1 MRREWKFD
9 KLDSK
14 DMAHVCIH
22 TGPHDASVSI
32 VQNGQLMHLME
43 ERFCHSKHACTAMYA
58 VQDIPTWCSY
68 ISQLSFSNLFYQH
81 TDFGFIQAYLVDI
94 LKMPLRIDEKI
105 NSPMKGTI
113 HVDHHYLHAKTSHS
127 HSGFDD
133 AVVLVIDGAGSNY
146 TFGKENLS
154 IYEVS
159 NRCFTPLYKSVVGD
173 GTPINIDVPNFVDKK
188 TNIGVGYVYTSV
200 SEWLG
205 FNGLECGK
213 TMGLSAY
220 GKEDETIPELISIED
235 HGNKSCL
242 VTIDSYNNTNIHQK
256 YSQVAN
262 LGVCGSLLDVEY
274 LNQGTDITETIKS
287 NVAYRVQKDFEKY
300 LIHTCNK
307 ALSMSKTKNLV
318 LTGGCAL
325 NCVANYKL
333 LKALPSDVN
342 LYVDPTCD
350 DSSVSIGGVYH
361 TYHQECPS
369 ASFKLKNLYKGRLL
383 EYKYELEDDEDE
395 YEAKPED
402 IARLISNGNI
412 VAIAQ
417 GRSEI
422 GPRALGNR
430 SILFDPRVKDGKD
443 IVNRVKKREYF
454 RPFAGT
460 VLKEHAKEWFDMD
473 RLEESPFMMYAV
485 DVLKSQI
492 EKIPCITHV
501 DGTCRVQTVTREQ
514 NKNYYDLISEFYN
527 LTGVPILFN
536 TSFNLAGDTIVDT
549 IDDGLNTLRNSEIE
563 YMYLPEIETLI
574 HIKNVV

>member
-1 MRREWKFD
+1 
-9 KLDSK
+9 
-14 DMAHVCIH
+14 MAHVCIH

-32 VQNGQLMHLME
+32 VEDGQLMHLIE
-43 ERFCHSKHACTAMYA
+43 ERFCHTKHACTAMYA
-58 VQDIPTWCSY
+58 VQDVPNWCSY
-68 ISQLSFSNLFYQH
+68 INQLSFSNLFYQH
-81 TDFGFIQAYLVDI
+81 TDFGFTQAFLVDI
-94 LKMPLRIDEKI
+94 LKMPLQIDEEI
-105 NSPMKGTI
+105 GSPMKGTI
-113 HVDHHYLHAKTSHS
+113 HIDHHFLHAKASHS

-133 AVVLVIDGAGSNY
+133 AVILVVDGAGSNY

-159 NRCFTPLYKSVVGD
+159 DKCFTPLYKSVVGD
-173 GTPINIDVPNFVDKK
+173 GTPITVDAPNFVDKK

-220 GKEDETIPELISIED
+220 GEEDETIPELISIEH

-242 VTIDSYNNTNIHQK
+242 ITIDSYNNTNANQK

-262 LGVCGSLLDVEY
+262 LGVCGSLLDVKY
-274 LNQGTDITETIKS
+274 LNQGTDITETIKA
-287 NVAYRVQKDFEKY
+287 NVAYRVQRDFEKY

-307 ALSMSKTKNLV
+307 ALGMSKTKNLV

-333 LKALPSDVN
+333 LKALPDDIN

-350 DSSVSIGGVYH
+350 DSSVSIGGAYH
-361 TYHQECPS
+361 TYHQKYPTT
-369 ASFKLKNLYKGRLL
+369 SFKLENLYKGRLL
-383 EYKYELEDDEDE
+383 EYEYELEDGEDE

-443 IVNRVKKREYF
+443 IVNKVKKREYF

-460 VLKEHAKEWFDMD
+460 VLLEHAREWFDMD

-492 EKIPCITHV
+492 DKIPCITHV
-501 DGTCRVQTVTREQ
+501 DGTCRVQTVTRDQ
-514 NKNYYDLISEFYN
+514 NKNYYDLISEFYK

-536 TSFNLAGDTIVDT
+536 TSFNLAGDTMVDT
-549 IDDGLNTLRNSEIE
+549 IEDGLWTLRNSEIE

-574 HIKNVV
+574 HIKNMV